1 MALPKL
7 NTPIHELT
15 LPSTGK
21 EVKYRP
27 FLVKEQ
33 KLLLMALESKEQK
46 EMMRAMKQIIN
57 NCAIDKIDVDQLPM
71 FDLEYFFIKLR
82 AKSVGEIIELQLT
95 HPNETNSD
103 IRECKH
109 VTKFKLNL
117 MDVEVQKD
125 AAHSNKIIIDEEKMI
140 GVCLKYPTMAL
151 ADKMQLVSQK
161 SQIES
166 VLDLV
171 AESIDYIYDKDN
183 VYPAKETSKKELLDF
198 VNDLSQDQFRKLTD
212 FFGDMPKL
220 KHTLK
225 WTCAECGCEDS
236 VEVEGMANFF
246 G

>member
-7 NTPIHELT
+7 NSPIYELT
-15 LPSTGK
+15 LPSSGK

-33 KLLLMALESKEQK
+33 KLLLMALESKDQK

-57 NCAIDKIDVDQLPM
+57 NCSVDKIDVDQLPM

-82 AKSVGEIIELQLT
+82 ARSVGEVIDLQLM
-95 HPNETNSD
+95 HPNATNSD
-103 IRECKH
+103 MNKCEH
-109 VTKFKLNL
+109 VTRSKLNL
-117 MDVEVQKD
+117 MDVEVQREEE
-125 AAHSNKIIIDEEKMI
+125 HTNKILVDEENMI

-151 ADKMQLVSQK
+151 ADKLQTVSQK
-161 SQIES
+161 TQIET

-183 VYPAKETSKKELLDF
+183 VYPAKESSKKELLEF
-198 VNDLSQDQFRKLTD
+198 VNDLSQDQFKKLTD
-212 FFGDMPKL
+212 FFNNMPKL
-220 KHTLK
+220 KHKLK
-225 WTCAECGCEDS
+225 WTCAQCGCDEE
-236 VEVEGMANFF
+236 VEIEGMANFF